1 MQVKFAN
8 GKTVEAVNILGG
20 SRYFQSASRNIM
32 EIQVAKSEITF
43 EELESLTGDATNT
56 AKITII
62 DGDEQYLHEDYTLRM
77 EIGVKAVETAKETVD
92 SPAATEERIC
102 VVLAQKTYIEKQLE
116 LLRAAIKG
124 A

>member
-8 GKTVEAVNILGG
+8 GKTVEAENIIGG
-20 SRYFQSASRNIM
+20 SRYFQGASRDTL

-62 DGDEQYLHEDYTLRM
+62 DGDEQYLHEDYTLRT
-77 EIGVKAVETAKETVD
+77 EIGIKAVETAKETVD

-116 LLRAAIKG
+116 LLQAAIKG